1 MKLRDYSDKCVIFI
15 WSFFNKKRWPL
26 VKECPLAW
34 SHPLTLNKLCLLP
47 WPNHHML
54 EKFNMKGKGC
64 LLTEFIRGSVCHEA
78 NAVALVQIFPEASYF
93 LPPVFLPAFL
103 ASLSLSRLL
112 YLSLKCQ
119 PRVETL
125 NSNVSIPKMMIHV
138 EQRKIKEHYYFVYK
152 VDHKYRIRTNIQC
165 YYFSVHAFF
174 LKKKKKCV
182 CHLW

>member
-1 MKLRDYSDKCVIFI
+1 
-15 WSFFNKKRWPL
+15 
-26 VKECPLAW
+26 
-34 SHPLTLNKLCLLP
+34 
-47 WPNHHML
+47 
-54 EKFNMKGKGC
+54 MKGKGC

-138 EQRKIKEHYYFVYK
+138 EQRKIKEHHYFVYK

-174 LKKKKKCV
+174 KKKKNV
-182 CHLW
+182 FVISGNTEISRFFLGVNSRDRIENQRDSSG

>member
-1 MKLRDYSDKCVIFI
+1 
-15 WSFFNKKRWPL
+15 
-26 VKECPLAW
+26 
-34 SHPLTLNKLCLLP
+34 
-47 WPNHHML
+47 
-54 EKFNMKGKGC
+54 MKGKGC
-64 LLTEFIRGSVCHEA
+64 LLTEFIRGSICHEA

-125 NSNVSIPKMMIHV
+125 NSNVSIPRMMIHV
-138 EQRKIKEHYYFVYK
+138 EQRKIKEHHYFVYK

-174 LKKKKKCV
+174 FLFFLNV
-182 CHLW
+182 FVISGNTEISRFFLGVTSRDRIENQRDSSG